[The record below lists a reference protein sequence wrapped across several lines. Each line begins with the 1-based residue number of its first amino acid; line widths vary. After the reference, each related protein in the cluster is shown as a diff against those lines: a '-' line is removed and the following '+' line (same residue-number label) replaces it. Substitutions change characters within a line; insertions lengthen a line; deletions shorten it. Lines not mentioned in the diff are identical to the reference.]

1 MHIFV
6 DCFCF
11 EINGQIVNRIPYH
24 AEIFVNE
31 QINALKP
38 QLKIVCIIC

>member
-1 MHIFV
+1 MYLLIV
-6 DCFCF
+6 FCF
-11 EINGQIVNRIPYH
+11 EINEQMVNRIPYH

-38 QLKIVCIIC
+38 QLKINYNIC